1 MHAHTHGFACDLQKF
16 LRIEVQKLL
25 KQNSEFKWKQKIAS
39 NTVCLIK
46 IKNYKEVRRE
56 GKQNNI
62 SVNKLTAFKPFLELC
77 LETQSKYSLPHLHQ
91 YD

>member
-25 KQNSEFKWKQKIAS
+25 KQNSELKWKQKIAS

-56 GKQNNI
+56 GKENI
-62 SVNKLTAFKPFLELC
+62 SLNKLTVFKPFLEFY
-77 LETQSKYSLPHLHQ
+77 LETQSKYSLLHLYQ
-91 YD
+91 CD

>member
-25 KQNSEFKWKQKIAS
+25 KQNSELKWKQKIAS

-46 IKNYKEVRRE
+46 IKITKR
-56 GKQNNI
+56 
-62 SVNKLTAFKPFLELC
+62 
-77 LETQSKYSLPHLHQ
+77 
-91 YD
+91 

>member
-25 KQNSEFKWKQKIAS
+25 KQNSELKWKQKIAS

-56 GKQNNI
+56 GKENI
-62 SVNKLTAFKPFLELC
+62 SFNKLTAFKPFLEFY
-77 LETQSKYSLPHLHQ
+77 LETQSKYSLLHLYQ
-91 YD
+91 CD

>member
-56 GKQNNI
+56 GEENI
-62 SVNKLTAFKPFLELC
+62 SLNKLTVFKPFLEFY
-77 LETQSKYSLPHLHQ
+77 LETQSKYSLLHLYQ
-91 YD
+91 CD

>member
-56 GKQNNI
+56 GKENI
-62 SVNKLTAFKPFLELC
+62 SLNKLTVFKPFLEFY
-77 LETQSKYSLPHLHQ
+77 LETQSKYSLLHLYQ
-91 YD
+91 CD